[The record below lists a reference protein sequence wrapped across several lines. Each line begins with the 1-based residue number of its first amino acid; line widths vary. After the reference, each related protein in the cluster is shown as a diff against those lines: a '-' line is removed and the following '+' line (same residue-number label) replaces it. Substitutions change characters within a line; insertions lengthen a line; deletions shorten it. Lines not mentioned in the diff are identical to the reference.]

1 MKNKAENDSL
11 MKMKELSEATGVNS
25 ATIRYYINEGLL
37 PKPYKTHKNMA
48 YYDESYIRL
57 INFIKKMQKEHFLP
71 LDVIK
76 KAITEVG
83 LENAAEMLDELTE
96 KLIQKNETDLVAAPE
111 LSDIE
116 QPLTQAEVIEQTG
129 LPEEDFIAAVD
140 AGFLVKDKN
149 GRFDAENVHIA
160 MLLAEIRSRLSP
172 EKGFTTEFFIMHFK
186 ALESLVN
193 KELNVFVKNML
204 KGDISIEDANKFAFK
219 SFDLFYKLAPIIHRR
234 LINKKIKDS
243 LNF

>member
-1 MKNKAENDSL
+1 

-37 PKPYKTHKNMA
+37 PRPYKTHKNMA
-48 YYDESYIRL
+48 YYDDSYIRL

-83 LENAAEMLDELTE
+83 LENAPDLLDELTD
-96 KLIQKNETDLVAAPE
+96 KLIQKNEIGTIADSPVA
-111 LSDIE
+111 DID
-116 QPLTQAEVIEQTG
+116 QPLTREEVIEKTQI
-129 LPEEDFIAAVD
+129 PIEDFDAAVD
-140 AGFLVKDKN
+140 AGFLVQDKN
-149 GRFDAENVHIA
+149 GLFDAENVHIA
-160 MLLAEIRSRLSP
+160 SLLSEIRRRLSP
-172 EKGFTTEFFIMHFK
+172 EKGFNTEFFIMHFK

>member
-1 MKNKAENDSL
+1 MKNKNTNNNL

-48 YYDESYIRL
+48 YYDERYIRL
-57 INFIKKMQKEHFLP
+57 INFVKKMQKEHFLP

-76 KAITEVG
+76 KAIGDVG
-83 LENAAEMLDELTE
+83 LENAPNMLDELTE
-96 KLIQKNETDLVAAPE
+96 RLAQKNDAELPSPPLVAE
-111 LSDIE
+111 NE
-116 QPLTQAEVIEQTG
+116 QPLTKDDVIEKTG
-129 LPEEDFIAAVD
+129 IPREDFDAAVD
-140 AGFLVKDKN
+140 AGFLVQNKE
-149 GRFDAENVHIA
+149 GMFDAENVHIA
-160 MLLAEIRSRLSP
+160 SLLAEIRSRLSP

-193 KELNVFVKNML
+193 RELNAYVKNIL
-204 KGDISIEDANKFAFK
+204 KDDISIEEANKFAFK